1 MKKVKKVLGVLLAVL
16 MLTSATAGCSQNGGT
31 TSSDQP
37 SSQSGESQGEAS
49 EGSTDEEFEISI
61 SHWMLSDANFNPGSA
76 YMEKVDELFKE
87 AYPNGKIVWNE
98 LSGEKYHELLKA
110 QLAAKTAPDIFGHN
124 GGTVI
129 PFSEA
134 GYIVDLTGKG
144 WDDRMRESCMADCA
158 VDGTIYAIP
167 LDVGGWGINYSKEA
181 FEKCNIK
188 TPPKDWAEFLD
199 MCETLKTNGI
209 TPINVGL
216 QDEWP
221 ASGIVI
227 AFASLIYGQNENMKS
242 DLWDGK
248 ASFNGPEFK
257 AVFDA
262 IQELYDKGY
271 IDPGIMSTTYAQATD
286 QLYAGKIGMMF
297 NPTILADGDIGFFD
311 IPDAQG
317 KAYITTGTNSMLSI
331 NSECENQEAA
341 LAALEAMTKPETL
354 KLFLK
359 DSFAGLNDV
368 ETEQTSV
375 CGQEYAAA
383 LDRDISMPQI
393 NMWFP
398 SSSQDIMAQM
408 VSQIFSGAGYTEDD
422 LNAIQTAYEKDK
434 DLVII
439 H

>member
-16 MLTSATAGCSQNGGT
+16 MLTSAAAGCSQNGGS
-31 TSSDQP
+31 TSSGEP
-37 SSQSGESQGEAS
+37 SAQSGESQGEAS
-49 EGSTDEEFEISI
+49 EGGDEEFEISI
-61 SHWMLSDANFNPGSA
+61 SHWMLSDANFNPGPA
-76 YMEKVDELFKE
+76 YMEKVNEEFQKV
-87 AYPNGKIVWNE
+87 YPNGKIVWNE

-110 QLAAKTAPDIFGHN
+110 QLAAKTAPDIFGQN
-124 GGTVI
+124 GLTVI
-129 PFSEA
+129 PFAEA
-134 GYIVDLTGKG
+134 GYTVDLTGKG

-158 VDGTIYAIP
+158 VDGKIYAIP
-167 LDVGGWGINYSKEA
+167 LDVGGWGINYSKDA
-181 FEKCNIK
+181 FDQCDIK
-188 TPPKDWAEFLD
+188 TPPKDWAELLEI
-199 MCETLKTNGI
+199 CETLKANGI

-227 AFASLIYGQNENMKS
+227 AFASFIYGQNEDMAS
-242 DLWDGK
+242 QLWDGK
-248 ASFNGPEFK
+248 ANFNGPEFK
-257 AVFDA
+257 DVFNA

-286 QLYAGKIGMMF
+286 QLYAGEIGMMF
-297 NPTILADGDIGFFD
+297 NSTILTDGDIGFLN

-317 KAYITTGTNSMLSI
+317 KTYMTTGTNSMLSI

-341 LAALEAMTKPETL
+341 LAALQAMTEPDTV

-383 LDRDISMPQI
+383 LERDISMPQI

-398 SSSQDIMAQM
+398 SSAQDIMAQT

-422 LNAIQTAYEKDK
+422 LNAMQSAYEKDK
-434 DLVII
+434 DLVLI